1 MSNNSDQHSPS
12 NNGAAPS
19 RIAAIAVISQRLT
32 RLFPYPASVGLV
44 AAAAGVSELS
54 YRIAS
59 ADSLTLIFLIA
70 VVISARLYGLW
81 PAVMTSI
88 LSLLCW
94 DYFFTL
100 PYYELY
106 FSDPRDIFA
115 LVAFLVVALVTSGMT
130 AQIRRQ
136 NVRLAML
143 ADSITGLYRLS
154 QDFSQ
159 LATIDDVANFTVSNL
174 SKTLR
179 CETVVVL
186 RDHYDGSSLL
196 VFPTDCKLEPDELTA
211 AEGVYY
217 ALSTSNWLD
226 RGTGGRY
233 GFLPLNALHG
243 RIGSV
248 GISRPAAPELTAE
261 ERQKL
266 DSFLNHAALA
276 IERAWL
282 ARDIEHAQMTAETER
297 LRNALLTSVSHDLRT
312 PLTTII
318 GALSTLTSMG
328 DAFSPAIR
336 AELIATARSE
346 ADRLNRF
353 VGNLLD
359 ITRLESGTLT
369 AKLVSVDLAEVVE
382 TALVRA
388 EPLMGHRTV
397 EISLPAEEL
406 AVRADFAML
415 EQVIFNILDNAAKYS
430 PDVSTIRIC
439 GAQNGDTVVLEIADE
454 GEGIPEHAREKLFEK
469 FTRYSQ
475 GDSKSPGTGLGLMI
489 CRGFLRIMNG
499 TITASNRTDRRGAV
513 FTLSLQPDGA
523 P

>member
-1 MSNNSDQHSPS
+1 MSNNSDQHLPRNNNERSSRFSPS
-12 NNGAAPS
+12 V
-19 RIAAIAVISQRLT
+19 VIRRRLT
-32 RLFPYPASVGLV
+32 RLFPYFVSISLV
-44 AAAAGVSELS
+44 AAAAGVSDLS
-54 YRIAS
+54 YKIAS
-59 ADSLTLIFLIA
+59 DDSLTLIFLIA
-70 VVISARLYGLW
+70 VVVSARLYGLW
-81 PAVMTSI
+81 PAVLTSI

-136 NVRLAML
+136 NERLAML
-143 ADSITGLYRLS
+143 ADSITDLYTLS
-154 QDFSQ
+154 QEFSR
-159 LATIDDVANFTVSNL
+159 LATVDDVAKFTVSNL

-179 CETVVVL
+179 CETVVLL
-186 RDHYDGSSLL
+186 RDHHDGSSLL
-196 VFPTDCKLEPDELTA
+196 VFPSNRKLEPDELA
-211 AEGVYY
+211 AAAGVYY
-217 ALSTSNWLD
+217 TMSTSNWLD
-226 RGTGGRY
+226 RGAGGRY

-248 GISRPAAPELTAE
+248 GISRPDAPELTAE

-336 AELIATARSE
+336 AELVATARSE

-359 ITRLESGTLT
+359 ITKLESGTLT
-369 AKLVSVDLAEVVE
+369 AKLVSVDLVEVVE

-388 EPLMGHRTV
+388 EPLLGHRVIDISVPADGLTV
-397 EISLPAEEL
+397 A
-406 AVRADFAML
+406 ADFAML
-415 EQVIFNILDNAAKYS
+415 EQVIFNVLDNAAKYS
-430 PDVSTIRIC
+430 PDVSTIRIR
-439 GAQNGDTVVLEIADE
+439 GAQSGDAVVLEISDE
-454 GEGIPEHAREKLFEK
+454 GEGIPEHANEKLFEK

-499 TITASNRTDRRGAV
+499 TITASNRSDRRGAT
-513 FTLSLQPDGA
+513 FTIKLKPDGR